1 MPSTPSTPPVTP
13 PAPRPPTAATGAA
26 MRAPPLEP
34 GAAPPR
40 PAADPAAD
48 RRAHD
53 GADGARDAAA
63 LVESVRGPARHAL
76 RLRGKRRRH
85 RCEKYAREYSQSH
98 YPSLPGL
105 AEARGLERQ

>member
-1 MPSTPSTPPVTP
+1 MPSTPSTPPIT
-13 PAPRPPTAATGAA
+13 PPTAVPTTAPTGPA
-26 MRAPPLEP
+26 MRPPSLNP
-34 GAAPPR
+34 CAAPPR
-40 PAADPAAD
+40 APADPAAD